1 MVKQKKHRFL
11 DLFNCLNLG
20 GSDDGVTA
28 VKIIVRTNETKSV
41 RVAKLR
47 GLVGAREEVK
57 KFIDEFKLKSKSL
70 KEGLHN
76 NYFEDEME
84 EADSMSSNP
93 FQVEV
98 CADYA
103 FYKILS
109 LEKYGL
115 GKKLAQDIYD
125 FKNAF
130 KNVEESAALVPLPI
144 KNLYIIIGEVVD
156 SLFKEF
162 NSGRKEMEKVMPYCR
177 VSVEKYVCEKLHG
190 TIYPIYRQKTQEQ

>member
-1 MVKQKKHRFL
+1 M
-11 DLFNCLNLG
+11 
-20 GSDDGVTA
+20 
-28 VKIIVRTNETKSV
+28 
-41 RVAKLR
+41 
-47 GLVGAREEVK
+47 
-57 KFIDEFKLKSKSL
+57 
-70 KEGLHN
+70 
-76 NYFEDEME
+76 
-84 EADSMSSNP
+84 
-93 FQVEV
+93 EV

-130 KNVEESAALVPLPI
+130 KNVEESAALAPLPI

-162 NSGRKEMEKVMPYCR
+162 NSGRKEMEKIMPYCR
-177 VSVEKYVCEKLHG
+177 VSVEKYVC
-190 TIYPIYRQKTQEQ
+190 